1 MRSLGTRR
9 AVLATGVAAV
19 AAIALA
25 GCSAG
30 QVAETSLKK
39 PSNPGVNADNA
50 NRSVFVRNLS
60 VEYHGTAGYAA
71 GDNATLEVGLY
82 NQTDAAITVLISSQP
97 VATGSVVGTDVI
109 SAKQVGLVGGAA
121 ASASEA
127 PSDSPS
133 ADPSPSS
140 SPSSSKR
147 PKASASPSESASE
160 APAGPAVAAARIV
173 LPPLGGATFLPDAA
187 QKLQLIELSDKLIP
201 GGAVNLV
208 FEFSNNTDPLVV
220 QAPVSTPLI
229 PASRVPGDT
238 AEGHEE

>member
-60 VEYHGTAGYAA
+60 VEYHGTEGYAA

-109 SAKQVGLVGGAA
+109 SAKQVGLVGGALP
-121 ASASEA
+121 SA
-127 PSDSPS
+127 SDSPS
-133 ADPSPSS
+133 EDPSPSS
-140 SPSSSKR
+140 SPAPSSSKR
-147 PKASASPSESASE
+147 PKASAAPSESASE

-187 QKLQLIELSDKLIP
+187 QKLQLIELSDKLVP

-208 FEFSNNTDPLVV
+208 FEFSNNADPLVV